1 MIVESLPTIDTLAI
15 ALWAMVVG
23 YYIELFGYYFILKW
37 QKNKKP
43 YQLILAVFFLM
54 MALGRIFF
62 LMYDFYSPEELVW
75 WRLGTLFQWL
85 AITSVSIFITIFTF
99 EKRLYQIAVSLPP
112 FIVAAVILVVPAS
125 QITLLRY
132 ILGIF
137 IAPIYVTLI
146 PGLYFYLALVTSGQI
161 RKSTFLQGLGFS
173 VLYIG
178 RILHASLIQP
188 LLWPPIALIVA
199 PAIVM
204 VALLLIVMGVQYIS

>member
-1 MIVESLPTIDTLAI
+1 MIVEEVPTIDTLAI

-23 YYIELFGYYFILKW
+23 YYIELFGYYLVLKW
-37 QKNKKP
+37 QKSKKP
-43 YQLILAVFFLM
+43 YQLILSIFFLM

-62 LMYDFYSPEELVW
+62 LMYDFYTSQELMW

-85 AITSVSIFITIFTF
+85 AITSVSLFITLFAF
-99 EKRLYQIAVSLPP
+99 EKRLYQVITSLPP
-112 FIVAAVILVVPAS
+112 FIVAFVILIVPVE

-137 IAPIYVTLI
+137 IAPIYVILI
-146 PGLYFYLALVTSGQI
+146 PGLYFYLALVTSGEL

-188 LLWPPIALIVA
+188 LLWHPVALLVA

-204 VALLLIVMGVQYIS
+204 LALLLIVLGVQYLS

>member
-1 MIVESLPTIDTLAI
+1 MIVEEIPTIETLAI

-23 YYIELFGYYFILKW
+23 YYIELFGYYLLLKW
-37 QKNKKP
+37 QKDKKP

-62 LMYDFYSPEELVW
+62 LMYDFYFPNELIW

-85 AITSVSIFITIFTF
+85 AITTVSIFITIFTF

-112 FIVAAVILVVPAS
+112 FIIAFVILAVPATE
-125 QITLLRY
+125 ITLLRY
-132 ILGIF
+132 VLGIF

-188 LLWPPIALIVA
+188 LLWQPIALIVA

-204 VALLLIVMGVQYIS
+204 VALLLIVMGVQYLS